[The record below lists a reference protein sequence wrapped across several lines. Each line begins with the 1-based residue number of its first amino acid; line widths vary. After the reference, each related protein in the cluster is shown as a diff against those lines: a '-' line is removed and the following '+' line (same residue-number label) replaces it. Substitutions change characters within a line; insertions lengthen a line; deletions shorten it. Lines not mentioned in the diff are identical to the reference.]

1 MRRVDELL
9 DQYSADHR
17 NATNQSIHVLC
28 VPAIVWSVTAAL
40 WAIPVPPA
48 LAQPGAWSVVA
59 MFLAWAWYWRL
70 SRPLAMGLFLCFLVC
85 VLLNLWIATRFG
97 IDRLLMAGIGVFV
110 VAWVAQFIGHIYE
123 GHRPSFLTDLVFLL
137 VGPMWTLRKLYQRLG
152 IAV

>member
-9 DQYSADHR
+9 DQYSNDHR
-17 NATNQSIHVLC
+17 NESNQAIHVVC

-48 LAQPGAWSVVA
+48 LAQPGAWAVVA
-59 MFLAWAWYWRL
+59 MFIAWAWYWRL

-97 IDRLLMAGIGVFV
+97 IDRLLITGVVVFV
-110 VAWVAQFIGHIYE
+110 IAWVGQFIGHIYE

>member
-17 NATNQSIHVLC
+17 NATNQNIHVLC

-70 SRPLAMGLFLCFLVC
+70 SRPLAMGLFLCFLAC

-97 IDRLLMAGIGVFV
+97 MHRLLISAGVVFAI
-110 VAWVAQFIGHIYE
+110 AWVGQFIGHIYE
-123 GHRPSFLTDLVFLL
+123 GHRPSFLTDLVYLL